1 MEDRSEEKEKEKV
14 LEESAAAIVPE
25 RVGKTLRPS
34 RPREVENYT
43 TFAFKS
49 GDARKKVVSL
59 ARNEN
64 VKEVEPQV
72 GGLPMTKRH
81 VIINRRNVVNMFSE
95 YLKTK
100 SADEKERIESSINTI
115 IIK

>member
-1 MEDRSEEKEKEKV
+1 
-14 LEESAAAIVPE
+14 
-25 RVGKTLRPS
+25 
-34 RPREVENYT
+34 
-43 TFAFKS
+43 
-49 GDARKKVVSL
+49 
-59 ARNEN
+59 
-64 VKEVEPQV
+64 
-72 GGLPMTKRH
+72 MTKRH